1 MIEYMDGWKQDISG
15 ARKWE
20 ELPDAARRYVEY
32 IEKEIGCHIGYVSVG
47 PERDS
52 IIIR

>member
-1 MIEYMDGWKQDISG
+1 MDGWKTDISG
-15 ARKWE
+15 CRKWE
-20 ELPDAARRYVEY
+20 ELPKAAQDYVLY
-32 IEKEIGCHIGYVSVG
+32 IEKAIECPIKYVSVG

>member
-1 MIEYMDGWKQDISG
+1 MTTMPGWKCDISG

-20 ELPDAARRYVEY
+20 DLPEAAQKYVEY
-32 IEKEIGCHIGYVSVG
+32 VEKAIGCRITYVSVG